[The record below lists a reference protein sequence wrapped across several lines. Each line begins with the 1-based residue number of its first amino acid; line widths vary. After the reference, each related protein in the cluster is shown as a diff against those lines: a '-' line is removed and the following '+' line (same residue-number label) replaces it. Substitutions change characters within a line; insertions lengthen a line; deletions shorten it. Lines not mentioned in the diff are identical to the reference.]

1 MKTDG
6 REILTLPRK
15 QSSLSLRNKEIND
28 RIRSESRYISVS
40 GLLPVN
46 ENPYLHYTTSFDF
59 LNNASAFAGH
69 MGVYPTSH
77 NFSDN

>member
-1 MKTDG
+1 MAK
-6 REILTLPRK
+6 K
-15 QSSLSLRNKEIND
+15 SSLTPRTKELND
-28 RIRSESRYISVS
+28 RVRSESRHISVS

-46 ENPYLHYTTSFDF
+46 GKPYFHYTTSFEF
-59 LNNASAFAGH
+59 QNNASVFAGH